1 MLYFSDRPAPPSK
14 LNASERKK
22 IERFK
27 KELGDDSLYWS
38 YNDIVQFRT
47 DFRNH
52 LPAIMNEILTVTRS
66 KKGTGRRQK

>member
-14 LNASERKK
+14 LNATERKK

-38 YNDIVQFRT
+38 NDIVQFRT
-47 DFRNH
+47 DFRHH
-52 LPAIMNEILTVTRS
+52 LLAVMNEILTGAKRRRKTR
-66 KKGTGRRQK
+66 KPQK